1 MGAEQSRDGTHTT
14 GFKRTEIANFDF
26 RDDDFSKNRST
37 GFQQRQKS
45 SNERY
50 QNNNDKRTGKD
61 YDDDSKSRNNSHNNR
76 SNAYWLEVGM
86 DVVKRLENDDN
97 RFYSR

>member
-1 MGAEQSRDGTHTT
+1 MGAEQSRDGAHTT

-26 RDDDFSKNRST
+26 RDDDFSKDGST
-37 GFQQRQKS
+37 GNQQRQRG
-45 SNERY
+45 SNEWY
-50 QNNNDKRTGKD
+50 NNNNGRRMGKECD
-61 YDDDSKSRNNSHNNR
+61 TDSKSRNISHNNR
-76 SNAYWLEVGM
+76 SNTYWLEVGM

>member
-1 MGAEQSRDGTHTT
+1 MGAEQSRDGAHTT

-26 RDDDFSKNRST
+26 RDTDFNKDGSMGN
-37 GFQQRQKS
+37 QQRQRGS
-45 SNERY
+45 
-50 QNNNDKRTGKD
+50 NNNDRRMGKECEKE
-61 YDDDSKSRNNSHNNR
+61 SKSRNVSHNNR
-76 SNAYWLEVGM
+76 SNTYWLEVGM

>member
-1 MGAEQSRDGTHTT
+1 MGAEQSRDGAHT

-26 RDDDFSKNRST
+26 RDNDFSKDGST
-37 GFQQRQKS
+37 GYQQRQRG

-50 QNNNDKRTGKD
+50 NNNDRRMGKEC
-61 YDDDSKSRNNSHNNR
+61 DDDSKSRNVSHNNR
-76 SNAYWLEVGM
+76 SNTYWLEVGM
-86 DVVKRLENDDN
+86 DVVKRLENDNN

>member
-1 MGAEQSRDGTHTT
+1 MGAEQSREGSSTT

-26 RDDDFSKNRST
+26 RDDKFSKS
-37 GFQQRQKS
+37 GIQQRQRS

-50 QNNNDKRTGKD
+50 NNNDRKIGGKED
-61 YDDDSKSRNNSHNNR
+61 NFKSRNSSNDNR
-76 SNAYWLEVGM
+76 NNAYWLEVGM

-97 RFYSR
+97 RFYTS